1 MVFVKEGE
9 SFGIKLVKFV
19 SMGLV
24 SFKLGNVLKGIFIG
38 ILLKFDIRF
47 KFGNVDILV
56 VREVVLYGLFESKE
70 EDRFRFFGRLR
81 RRFEDGVFIR
91 DDKFFGKLVCKIG

>member
-70 EDRFRFFGRLR
+70 EDRFRFFGVYV
-81 RRFEDGVFIR
+81 GVSRMGYLYAMINF
-91 DDKFFGKLVCKIG
+91 LVNWFVK